1 MEHCYKKLLMDIII
15 QSPGFNAGESLE
27 NFIKEKVNTL
37 KSDNIVRANVT
48 LYKGPAGNP
57 NNDYCEIRLEVPGND
72 LFVKKNSE
80 YFETS
85 VSECVEVLSQ
95 QIKKSKDKHTDA
107 RQADEN
113 VIQDELLKSEGDDED
128 VELEDIVK

>member
-1 MEHCYKKLLMDIII
+1 MDIII
-15 QSPGFNAGESLE
+15 QSLGFNAGESLE
-27 NFIKEKVNTL
+27 NFIREKVNTL

-57 NNDYCEIRLEVPGND
+57 DSDYCEMRLEIPGND
-72 LFVKKNSE
+72 LFVKKNSQ

-85 VSECVEVLSQ
+85 VSECVDVLSL
-95 QIKKSKDKHTDA
+95 QIKKGKDKHLDG

-113 VIQDELLKSEGDDED
+113 VIQDELLKGEENDGD
-128 VELEDIVK
+128 VELEDVVK